1 MANHQLDQ
9 QQMSKKYKN
18 RSRDMFADQIYS
30 GGMQDNRK
38 LNLGKWDGITF
49 SSLKTQIS
57 L

>member
-18 RSRDMFADQIYS
+18 RSHDMFADQIYS
-30 GGMQDNRK
+30 GRMQDNRK
-38 LNLGKWDGITF
+38 LNLEKLGGNTF

>member
-38 LNLGKWDGITF
+38 LNLGKWGGITF